1 MSPSDAAWQQLIST
15 LHASGH
21 KAALA
26 ITGGGS
32 GAVGELLRVP
42 GGSRLLIEAQVPYD
56 ERALATF
63 LGFAPAQACSA
74 DTAIAMARTARGRA
88 ARLAP
93 AGSDVV
99 GLGAT
104 AALVSDRP
112 RRGEHRLHIA
122 FANPAG
128 IAHCTCLLA
137 KGRRDRAAEEDLVS
151 RAIVLMLAR
160 ACGVA
165 APSPKSLIDADEH
178 YAEAVYAETGV
189 AAVDAIDQL
198 LSGEHNRVTVQ
209 PDGQMVLSARQPFVL
224 FPGSFNP
231 MHEGHILLAR
241 VAEELR
247 QQPLAFE
254 ISVTNVDKPPLAGQ
268 TVRHRITQFAW
279 KSPIELTRAPTFL
292 EKSRL
297 FPSTTFVIGADTAER
312 LVAPRYYGDDET
324 RMHVALEEIASSG
337 GSFLVAVRIDAAG
350 RVRALGDIPVPRRYA
365 DLFSE
370 IPEDRFRVD
379 TSSSEIRAR
388 RRAVGD
394 S

>member
-1 MSPSDAAWQQLIST
+1 MSSSDAAWQQLISS
-15 LHASGH
+15 LHASGR
-21 KAALA
+21 KVALA

-56 ERALATF
+56 ALALATF

-74 DTAIAMARTARGRA
+74 DTAIAMAQSVRARV
-88 ARLAP
+88 ARLVP
-93 AGSDVV
+93 AGADLI

-112 RRGEHRLHIA
+112 RKGEHRFHIA
-122 FANPAG
+122 FADSAR
-128 IAHCTCLLA
+128 IRHCTGVMA

-151 RAIVLMLAR
+151 RAIVLWLAH

-165 APSPKSLIDADEH
+165 APSPRSLLDADEH
-178 YAEAVYAETGV
+178 FAETVV
-189 AAVDAIDQL
+189 ATADPIDQL
-198 LSGEHNRVTVQ
+198 LAGGLDRVTAQ
-209 PDGQMVLSARQPFVL
+209 PDGQMLLSAPRPLVL
-224 FPGSFNP
+224 MPGSFNP
-231 MHEGHILLAR
+231 VHTGHVLLAR

-254 ISVTNVDKPPLAGQ
+254 ISVTNVDKPPLAGE
-268 TVRHRITQFAW
+268 TVRQRLAQFAW
-279 KSPIELTRAPTFL
+279 KSPVELTRSPTFV

-297 FPSTTFVIGADTAER
+297 FPTTTFVIGADTAER
-312 LVAPRYYGDDET
+312 LVAPKYYGDDALQ
-324 RMHVALEEIASSG
+324 MHVALEEIANSG
-337 GSFLVAVRIDAAG
+337 ASFLVAVRIDSAG
-350 RVRALGDIPVPRRYA
+350 RVRALSDIPVPRRYV

-370 IPEDRFRVD
+370 IPEHRFRLD

-388 RRAVGD
+388 GRAVGRA
-394 S
+394 